1 MPGRSPRAA
10 SASRSSSATRRRSWT
25 TTTGSSSTTPWSGI
39 SNPADAPQLAPAVGR
54 VIKRTGRP
62 PRTVAAD
69 RGYGEKA
76 VEDDLH
82 DLGVRQVVIPRKRK
96 PGKARQTT
104 EHRPAFRRPVKWR
117 TGREVRISTLKRQ
130 Y

>member
-1 MPGRSPRAA
+1 MPGRSPGAA

-54 VIKRTGRP
+54 VIKRTARP

-76 VEDDLH
+76 VEDHLH
-82 DLGVRQVVIPRKRK
+82 DLGVRQVVIPQ
-96 PGKARQTT
+96 RQA
-104 EHRPAFRRPVKWR
+104 PQGPP
-117 TGREVRISTLKRQ
+117 
-130 Y
+130 